1 MFILWKQFSDKPLFQ
16 NNKKILLESAIF
28 LWTFSENDAAPDLF
42 GDTNNEEEIVNK
54 ENWTAMCTLRGH
66 LQDVIGLAWSPCS
79 QYLASCSTD
88 NTAIVFD
95 VKKGEDISF
104 LFSKLYYS
112 KISDTKNISLI

>member
-1 MFILWKQFSDKPLFQ
+1 
-16 NNKKILLESAIF
+16 
-28 LWTFSENDAAPDLF
+28 
-42 GDTNNEEEIVNK
+42 
-54 ENWTAMCTLRGH
+54 MCTLRGH

-112 KISDTKNISLI
+112 KISDTKKYFINFIIWISMSSGNKVKKIKKVQQGNLKCFYYWQRIFYSKIAK